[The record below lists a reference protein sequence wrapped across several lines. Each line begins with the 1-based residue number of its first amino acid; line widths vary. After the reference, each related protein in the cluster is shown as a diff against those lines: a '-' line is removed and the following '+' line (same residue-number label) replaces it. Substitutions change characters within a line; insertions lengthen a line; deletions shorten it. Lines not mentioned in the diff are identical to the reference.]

1 MSFRGRPADE
11 EFPFTE
17 TLAAAAGGATGAD
30 MGPCPIR
37 RCGRGLAALSGSE
50 IAQTPDFQDF
60 AMQDYSPSAS
70 VENAI
75 ALQKFGVGQPVLRK
89 EDDTLVRGK
98 GKYTDDFDL
107 PGQAYAWFV
116 RSSHAHG
123 IIKGI
128 DTSAAKAMPGV
139 LGVWTGADLVS
150 AGYGPYT
157 CGLPL
162 KSRDGTPLLQTN
174 RTALMSDKV
183 RYVGDPA
190 AFVVAETLAQAR
202 DAAEAVVL
210 DIEPLP
216 AVTEAAEAAKPG
228 APQLY
233 GHIPNNVA
241 LDYHYGDAAKVEAA
255 FAGAAHVTKLDI
267 TNTRVAVVAM
277 EPRAALASYD
287 KTSERYTIQVP
298 TQGVAG
304 NRTNLAKN
312 LLRVANDKVHLLTA
326 NVGGSFGMKNIN
338 YPEYICILH
347 AAKSLGRPVKWT
359 DERST
364 SFLSDSHGRAQ
375 QIHAELALDAEGKF
389 LAVKV
394 SGYGNLGAYITGV
407 APSPLSLNVGKNIS
421 SVYRTPLLSVDI
433 KTVLTN
439 TTLMGAYRGAGRP
452 EANYFME
459 RLIDRAADEM
469 GINRLTLR
477 KRNFIKPAQ
486 MPFAASSGV
495 TYDSGD
501 FHGVF
506 NKALEISDHAGFA
519 KRKKESRKRGKLRG
533 IAVGSYLE
541 VTAPPGV
548 ELGKIVFEDD
558 GSVKLITGTLD
569 YGQGHATPFAQVMA
583 DQLGVPFEAVKL
595 EQGDSDL
602 VHTGNGTGGS
612 RSITA
617 SGMAIV
623 EASKLVIEKGKKAA
637 AHLMEAAEGDIEFAK
652 GRFTIAGTDRSIDIM
667 ELARRLREGKMPD
680 GVPSSLDVDHTTK
693 EVPSTFPN
701 GCHVAEVE
709 IDPETGVMQIV
720 RYTGV
725 NDFGTIVNPMLVA
738 GQLHGGVAQGIGQAL
753 MEKVSYDSSGQPITG
768 SFMDYAMPRAEDIP
782 MMAVGD
788 HPVPAKSNPLGTKGC
803 GEAGCAGSL
812 STIVNA
818 ALDALSEFGIAHIDM
833 PLTSERIWRAI
844 QDAKAKVA

>member
-1 MSFRGRPADE
+1 
-11 EFPFTE
+11 
-17 TLAAAAGGATGAD
+17 
-30 MGPCPIR
+30 
-37 RCGRGLAALSGSE
+37 
-50 IAQTPDFQDF
+50 
-60 AMQDYSPSAS
+60 MQDQPSSAS
-70 VENAI
+70 LENAI

-107 PGQAYAWFV
+107 AGQAYAWIV

-128 DTSAAKAMPGV
+128 DTAAAKAMPGV
-139 LGVWTGADLVS
+139 LGVWTGADLAS

-162 KSRDGTPLLQTN
+162 KNRDGTPLLQTN

-183 RYVGDPA
+183 RYVGDPV
-190 AFVVAETLAQAR
+190 AFVVAQTLAQAR

-216 AVTEAAEAAKPG
+216 AVTSAEQAAKPG

-233 GHIPNNVA
+233 DHIPNNVA
-241 LDYHYGDAAKVEAA
+241 LDYHYGDAAKVETA
-255 FAGAAHVTKLDI
+255 FASAAHVTKLDI
-267 TNTRVAVVAM
+267 ANTRVAVVAM

-287 KTSERYTIQVP
+287 RPSERYTIQVP

-312 LLRVANDKVHLLTA
+312 LLKVPNDKVHLLTA

-338 YPEYICILH
+338 YPEYMCILH
-347 AAKSLGRPVKWT
+347 AAKALGRPVKWT

-501 FHGVF
+501 FLGVF
-506 NKALEISDHAGFA
+506 NKALEISDHANYA
-519 KRKKESRKRGKLRG
+519 RRKKESRKRGKLRG

-583 DQLGVPFEAVKL
+583 DQLGVPFEAVRL

-602 VHTGNGTGGS
+602 VHTGSGTGGS

-637 AHLMEAAEGDIEFAK
+637 AHLMEAAEGDIEFAN

-667 ELARRLREGKMPD
+667 ELAKRLREGKMPE
-680 GVPSSLDVDHTTK
+680 GVPSSLDVDHTTR

-709 IDPETGVMQIV
+709 IDPETGVVHIV

-818 ALDALSEFGIAHIDM
+818 AIDALSEFGIAHLDM

-844 QDAKAKVA
+844 KDAKAKVA

>member
-1 MSFRGRPADE
+1 M
-11 EFPFTE
+11 
-17 TLAAAAGGATGAD
+17 
-30 MGPCPIR
+30 
-37 RCGRGLAALSGSE
+37 
-50 IAQTPDFQDF
+50 QDF
-60 AMQDYSPSAS
+60 TSSNAQD
-70 VENAI
+70 NAI
-75 ALQKFGVGQPVLRK
+75 ALQKFGVGQPVRRK

-98 GKYTDDFDL
+98 GKYTDDFSL
-107 PGQAYAWFV
+107 PGQVYAWIV

-123 IIKGI
+123 ILRGI
-128 DTSAAKAMPGV
+128 DTEAAKAMPGV
-139 LGVWTGADLVS
+139 LGVWTGADLAS
-150 AGYGPYT
+150 ANYGPYT

-162 KSRDGTPLLQTN
+162 KSRDGSPLLQTN
-174 RTALMSDKV
+174 RTALMTDKV
-183 RYVGDPA
+183 RYVGDPV
-190 AFVVAETLAQAR
+190 AFVVAETQAQAR

-210 DIEPLP
+210 DIDPLP
-216 AVTEAAEAAKPG
+216 AVTGAEEAAGPG

-233 GHIPNNVA
+233 DHIPNNVA
-241 LDYHYGDAAKVEAA
+241 LDYHYGDAAKVAAA
-255 FAGAAHVTKLDI
+255 FADAAHVTRLDI
-267 TNTRVAVVAM
+267 VNTRVAVVAM

-287 KTSERYTIQVP
+287 KASERYTIQVP

-304 NRTNLAKN
+304 NRNTLAKN
-312 LLRVANDKVHLLTA
+312 LLKVPNEKVHLLTA

-347 AAKSLGRPVKWT
+347 AAKALGRPVKWT

-375 QIHAELALDAEGKF
+375 QIHCELALDRGGRF

-407 APSPLSLNVGKNIS
+407 APSPLSLNVGKNLA
-421 SVYRTPLLSVDI
+421 SVYRTPLMSIDI

-469 GINRLTLR
+469 GIDRLTLR

-506 NKALEISDHAGFA
+506 NKALEMSDHAGFA
-519 KRKKESRKRGKLRG
+519 RRKKDSRKRGLLRG
-533 IAVGSYLE
+533 IAIGSYLE

-558 GSVKLITGTLD
+558 GSVRLITGTLD
-569 YGQGHATPFAQVMA
+569 YGQGHATPFAQVLCA
-583 DQLGVPFEAVKL
+583 ELGVPFESVKL
-595 EQGDSDL
+595 EQGDSDI

-623 EASKLVIEKGKKAA
+623 EASKLIVEKGKRAA
-637 AHLMEAAEGDIEFAK
+637 AHLMEAAEGDIEFDH
-652 GRFTIAGTDRSIDIM
+652 GRFTIAGTDRSIDII
-667 ELARRLREGKMPD
+667 ELARRMREGKMPE
-680 GVPSSLDVDHTTK
+680 GVPSSLDIDHTT
-693 EVPSTFPN
+693 ESVPSTFPN

-709 IDPETGVMQIV
+709 IDPETGTVQIV

-753 MEKVSYDSSGQPITG
+753 MECVSYDSNGQPVTG
-768 SFMDYAMPRAEDIP
+768 SFMDYAMPRAGDIP
-782 MMAVGD
+782 LMAVGD

-818 ALDALSEFGIAHIDM
+818 VIDALSEFGVAHIDM
-833 PLTSERIWRAI
+833 PLTPERVWRAI

>member
-1 MSFRGRPADE
+1 
-11 EFPFTE
+11 
-17 TLAAAAGGATGAD
+17 
-30 MGPCPIR
+30 
-37 RCGRGLAALSGSE
+37 
-50 IAQTPDFQDF
+50 
-60 AMQDYSPSAS
+60 MQDYSPSAS

-98 GKYTDDFDL
+98 GKYTDDFNL
-107 PGQAYAWFV
+107 PGQAYAWIV

-139 LGVWTGADLVS
+139 LGVWTGADLAS

-162 KSRDGTPLLQTN
+162 KNRDGTPLLQTN
-174 RTALMSDKV
+174 RAALMSDKV
-183 RYVGDPA
+183 RYVGDPV

-202 DAAEAVVL
+202 DAGEAVVL

-216 AVTEAAEAAKPG
+216 AVTSAEEAAKPG

-233 GHIPNNVA
+233 DHIPNNVA

-255 FAGAAHVTKLDI
+255 FASAAHVTKLDI

-287 KTSERYTIQVP
+287 RKSERYTIQVP

-304 NRTNLAKN
+304 NRANLAKN
-312 LLRVANDKVHLLTA
+312 LLKVPNDKVHLLTA

-347 AAKSLGRPVKWT
+347 AAKALGRPVKWT

-407 APSPLSLNVGKNIS
+407 APSPLSLNVGKNIA

-486 MPFAASSGV
+486 MPFPASSGV

-501 FHGVF
+501 FQGVF

-519 KRKKESRKRGKLRG
+519 KRKKESRRRGKLRG

-569 YGQGHATPFAQVMA
+569 YGQGHATPFAQVMS
-583 DQLGVPFEAVKL
+583 DQLGVPFESVKL
-595 EQGDSDL
+595 VQGDSDI

-637 AHLMEAAEGDIEFAK
+637 AHLLEAAEGDIEFAQ

-667 ELARRLREGKMPD
+667 ELARRMREGKMPE

-709 IDPETGVMQIV
+709 IDQDTGVVQIV

-753 MEKVSYDSSGQPITG
+753 MECVSYDESGQPITG

-818 ALDALSEFGIAHIDM
+818 VIDALSEFGIAHIDM

>member
-1 MSFRGRPADE
+1 
-11 EFPFTE
+11 
-17 TLAAAAGGATGAD
+17 
-30 MGPCPIR
+30 
-37 RCGRGLAALSGSE
+37 
-50 IAQTPDFQDF
+50 
-60 AMQDYSPSAS
+60 MQDYSPSAA

-98 GKYTDDFDL
+98 GKYTDDFNL
-107 PGQAYAWFV
+107 PGQAYAWIV

-123 IIKGI
+123 VIKNI
-128 DTSAAKAMPGV
+128 DTSAAKTMPGV
-139 LGVWTGADLVS
+139 LGVWTGADLAS

-162 KSRDGTPLLQTN
+162 KNRDGTPLLQTN

-183 RYVGDPA
+183 RYVGDPV
-190 AFVVAETLAQAR
+190 AFVVAVTPAQAR

-216 AVTEAAEAAKPG
+216 AVTSAVEAAKPG

-233 GHIPNNVA
+233 DHIPNNVA

-287 KTSERYTIQVP
+287 KASGRYTIQVP

-312 LLRVANDKVHLLTA
+312 LLKVPNDKVRLLTA

-338 YPEYICILH
+338 YPEYMCILH

-375 QIHAELALDAEGKF
+375 QIHAELALDPEGRF
-389 LAVKV
+389 LAVRI

-459 RLIDRAADEM
+459 RLIDRAADEI

-477 KRNFIKPAQ
+477 KRNFVKPAQ

-501 FHGVF
+501 FQGVF
-506 NKALEISDHAGFA
+506 NKALEISDHANFA
-519 KRKKESRKRGKLRG
+519 KRKKESRRRGMLRG

-548 ELGKIVFEDD
+548 ELGKILFEDD

-583 DQLGVPFEAVKL
+583 EQLGVPFEAVRL
-595 EQGDSDL
+595 EQGDSDI

-637 AHLMEAAEGDIEFAK
+637 AHLMEAAEADIEFAD

-667 ELARRLREGKMPD
+667 ELARRMREGKMPE

-709 IDPETGVMQIV
+709 IDPDTGVVHIV

-753 MEKVSYDSSGQPITG
+753 MECVSYDSSGQPITG

-818 ALDALSEFGIAHIDM
+818 VVDALSEFGIAHIDM
-833 PLTSERIWRAI
+833 PLTSERVWRAI
-844 QDAKAKVA
+844 QDAKTKVA

>member
-1 MSFRGRPADE
+1 
-11 EFPFTE
+11 
-17 TLAAAAGGATGAD
+17 
-30 MGPCPIR
+30 
-37 RCGRGLAALSGSE
+37 
-50 IAQTPDFQDF
+50 
-60 AMQDYSPSAS
+60 MQDHTSSS
-70 VENAI
+70 QLENSI
-75 ALQKFGVGQPVLRK
+75 ALQKFGVGQPVRRK

-107 PGQAYAWFV
+107 PGQAYAWIV

-123 IIKGI
+123 IIRGI
-128 DTSAAKAMPGV
+128 DTSAARAMPGV
-139 LGVWTGADLVS
+139 LGVWTGADL
-150 AGYGPYT
+150 AAADYGPLT

-174 RTALMSDKV
+174 RPALVTDKV
-183 RYVGDPA
+183 RFVGDPV
-190 AFVVAETLAQAR
+190 AFVVAQTLAQAR
-202 DAAEAVVL
+202 EAGEAVVL

-216 AVTEAAEAAKPG
+216 AVTDPVEAAKPG

-233 GHIPNNVA
+233 DHIPNNVA
-241 LDYHYGDAAKVEAA
+241 LDYHHGDAAKVDAA
-255 FAGAAHVTKLDI
+255 FASAAHVTKLDI

-287 KTSERYTIQVP
+287 KANERYTIQVP

-304 NRTNLAKN
+304 NRQNLAKN
-312 LLRVANDKVHLLTA
+312 LLKVPNDKVHLLTS

-338 YPEYICILH
+338 YPEYLCILH
-347 AAKSLGRPVKWT
+347 AAKTLGRPVKWT

-364 SFLSDSHGRAQ
+364 SFLSDSHGRAG
-375 QIHAELALDAEGKF
+375 QIHCELALDAEGKF

-394 SGYGNLGAYITGV
+394 SGHGNLGAYLSGV
-407 APSPLSLNVGKNIS
+407 APVPLSVNIGRNIA
-421 SVYRTPLLSVDI
+421 SVYRTPLLTVDI

-452 EANYFME
+452 EANYYME

-477 KRNFIKPAQ
+477 KRNFIKPAE
-486 MPFAASSGV
+486 MPFSASSGM

-501 FHGVF
+501 FQGVF
-506 NKALEISDHAGFA
+506 NKALQVSDHANFA
-519 KRKKESRKRGKLRG
+519 KRKKESRKQGKLRG

-548 ELGKIVFEDD
+548 ELGKIVFEAD
-558 GSVKLITGTLD
+558 GVVRLITGTLD
-569 YGQGHATPFAQVMA
+569 YGQGHATPFAQVLCA
-583 DQLGVPFEAVKL
+583 QLGVPFESVRL
-595 EQGDSDL
+595 EQGDSDI
-602 VHTGNGTGGS
+602 VHAGNGTGGS

-623 EASKLVIEKGKKAA
+623 EASKLVIEKGKRAA
-637 AHLMEAAEGDIEFAK
+637 AHLMEAAEGDIEFSD
-652 GRFTIAGTDRSIDIM
+652 GRFTIAGTDRSIDII
-667 ELARRLREGKMPD
+667 ELAKRMREGKMPV
-680 GVPSSLDVDHTTK
+680 GVPDSLDVDHTT
-693 EVPSTFPN
+693 EAVPSTFPN

-709 IDPETGVMQIV
+709 IDPETGIVRIV
-720 RYTGV
+720 RYAGV

-738 GQLHGGVAQGIGQAL
+738 GQMHGGVAQGIGQAL
-753 MEKVSYDSSGQPITG
+753 MECVSYDTSGQPITG
-768 SFMDYAMPRAEDIP
+768 SFMDYALPRAEDIP
-782 MMAVGD
+782 VMEVGD

-818 ALDALSEFGIAHIDM
+818 VLDALSEYGIKHIDM
-833 PLTSERIWRAI
+833 PLTPERVWRAI
-844 QDAKAKVA
+844 EDAKQKVA

>member
-1 MSFRGRPADE
+1 
-11 EFPFTE
+11 
-17 TLAAAAGGATGAD
+17 
-30 MGPCPIR
+30 
-37 RCGRGLAALSGSE
+37 
-50 IAQTPDFQDF
+50 
-60 AMQDYSPSAS
+60 MQDYSPSAS

-98 GKYTDDFDL
+98 GKYTDDFNL
-107 PGQAYAWFV
+107 PGQAYAWIV

-139 LGVWTGADLVS
+139 LGVWTGADLAS

-183 RYVGDPA
+183 RYVGDPV

-202 DAAEAVVL
+202 DAAEAVAL

-216 AVTEAAEAAKPG
+216 AVTEPAEAATPG

-233 GHIPNNVA
+233 DHIPNNVA

-255 FAGAAHVTKLDI
+255 FATAAHVTKLDI

-287 KTSERYTIQVP
+287 KASERYTIQVP

-312 LLRVANDKVHLLTA
+312 LLKVPNDKVHLLTA

-338 YPEYICILH
+338 YPEYMCILH

-394 SGYGNLGAYITGV
+394 AGYGNLGAYITGV

-469 GINRLTLR
+469 RINRLTLR

-501 FHGVF
+501 FLGVF
-506 NKALEISDHAGFA
+506 NKALEISDHVNFA
-519 KRKKESRKRGKLRG
+519 KRKKQSRKHGKLRG

-548 ELGKIVFEDD
+548 ELGKILFEDD

-569 YGQGHATPFAQVMA
+569 YGQGHATPFAQVMS
-583 DQLGVPFEAVKL
+583 DQLGVPFEAIKL
-595 EQGDSDL
+595 VQGDSDI

-637 AHLMEAAEGDIEFAK
+637 AHLMEAAEGDIEFAR

-667 ELARRLREGKMPD
+667 ELARRMRDGKMPE

-709 IDPETGVMQIV
+709 IDPETGVVQIV

-818 ALDALSEFGIAHIDM
+818 VVDALSEFGIAHIDM

-844 QDAKAKVA
+844 QEAKAKVA